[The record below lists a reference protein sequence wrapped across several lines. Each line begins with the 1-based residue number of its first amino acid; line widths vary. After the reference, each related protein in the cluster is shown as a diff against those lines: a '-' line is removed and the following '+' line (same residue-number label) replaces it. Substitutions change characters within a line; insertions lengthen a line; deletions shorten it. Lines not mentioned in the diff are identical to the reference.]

1 MAGWGF
7 TAVIMIL
14 IAVYLE
20 VTHDART
27 WKSSELQEIRKRS
40 IESGMGDSVN
50 DAPRYHRKY
59 GYLYDPWYPALRE
72 KVKEDERNMKIYKA
86 LGYSPTE
93 KCEQELEAEARAK
106 GRIINWD
113 KPQRI
118 YDTRI

>member
-14 IAVYLE
+14 IAVYME
-20 VTHDART
+20 VTHDARK
-27 WKSSELQEIRKRS
+27 WKNPDFQDIRKRS
-40 IESGMGDSVN
+40 IESGMGDSIN
-50 DAPRYHRKY
+50 TAPRYHRKY
-59 GYLYDPWYPALRE
+59 GYLYDPWYPPLRE
-72 KVKEDERNMKIYKA
+72 KIKADERKRHKYV
-86 LGYSPTE
+86 GSPTE
-93 KCEQELEAEARAK
+93 TCEKELEAEARAK